1 MLRKSIFL
9 PLIAMLALLLAACG
23 GNSTPTQT
31 STTSA
36 AQDSNT
42 ASVSV
47 TSAGP
52 DADGDGVPDSA
63 ESLLGTDPNNADTDG
78 DGQNDRVD
86 SNPIVAENPIS
97 ETSTTVGFTINTI
110 LVENNVDANNQA
122 VSDHLELSLTN
133 TANTDL
139 RNFDIFYTVT
149 DPTTNHVEAYYQQL
163 PDFTLHAGESTSIHF
178 DNAVQPAHFNFS
190 PNSLFYTNQNQLV
203 IEATLHTAGYAPQ
216 TATVNK
222 DPGGEGGVE

>member
-1 MLRKSIFL
+1 MFRKSIFL
-9 PLIAMLALLLAACG
+9 PLIGLLALLLAACG

-31 STTSA
+31 TNTSA
-36 AQDSNT
+36 QTSST
-42 ASVSV
+42 ANVSA
-47 TSAGP
+47 TPAGP
-52 DADGDGVPDSA
+52 DADGDGIPDSA

-86 SNPIVAENPIS
+86 SNPIVAENPVS
-97 ETSTTVGFTINTI
+97 ETSATVGFTINTI
-110 LVENNVDANNQA
+110 LVENNVDASNQA

-139 RNFDIFYTVT
+139 TNFDIFYTVT

-178 DNAVQPAHFNFS
+178 DNAVQPAHFKFN